1 MKKIL
6 ITIPMEERH
15 KEKIKNIA
23 FDGEIKYCSAS
34 EIVKEDVCQAEII
47 LGNVPAEFL
56 KENKNL
62 KWIQLKSSFSKTNPP

>member
-34 EIVKEDVCQAEII
+34 EIVK
-47 LGNVPAEFL
+47 
-56 KENKNL
+56 
-62 KWIQLKSSFSKTNPP
+62 